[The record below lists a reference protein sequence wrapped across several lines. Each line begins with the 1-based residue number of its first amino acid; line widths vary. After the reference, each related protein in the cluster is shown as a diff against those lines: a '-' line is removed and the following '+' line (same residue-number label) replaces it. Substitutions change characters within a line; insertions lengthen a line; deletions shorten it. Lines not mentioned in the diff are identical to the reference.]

1 MSLNNYNAN
10 NYIELNNII
19 PVGEWIL
26 YEKYL
31 EIWDRIW
38 EFIQDIRK
46 KFGSNAVWINNFGYN
61 YMDTKQFYFSWK
73 QKSAIIG
80 GILVKHAK
88 FDYLDINH
96 EDIRHQKWEEEIEQ
110 IDKEKEESDDETKAL
125 TDAVAN
131 LQVTS

>member
-38 EFIQDIRK
+38 KFIQDIRK
-46 KFGSNAVWINNFGYN
+46 KF
-61 YMDTKQFYFSWK
+61 
-73 QKSAIIG
+73 
-80 GILVKHAK
+80 
-88 FDYLDINH
+88 
-96 EDIRHQKWEEEIEQ
+96 
-110 IDKEKEESDDETKAL
+110 
-125 TDAVAN
+125 
-131 LQVTS
+131 